1 MIGRI
6 WYKDSVQILECARMK
21 LLGISVLLVG
31 LLILWM
37 LTHQQ
42 EIEGFGLFDG
52 SGGGGGGLFGMGT
65 GAISYDTLVRDTY
78 TANELVAWK
87 ANWLSMSVDE
97 RNSQLGNWDALEPKE
112 QNKIYTQAV
121 QQKKEREAV
130 ENTIA
135 SVPPPPLPPNCTAAA
150 SAAAV

>member
-1 MIGRI
+1 
-6 WYKDSVQILECARMK
+6 MK

-52 SGGGGGGLFGMGT
+52 SGGSLFGMGT

-78 TANELVAWK
+78 TANELVTWK

-97 RNSQLGNWDALEPKE
+97 RNNQLGGWDALDPKE

-150 SAAAV
+150 PAVAV